1 MTRKKKEKKT
11 DPRLQRVMY
20 NDLPENKGL
29 PFCII
34 SDLDGTLS
42 MMNGRYA
49 YDGGSC
55 KSDVISPA
63 VDYILDLEF
72 QRGTEVFLFSG
83 RNSDKGGRE
92 ATELWLEDHGVR
104 YSTLAMRAE
113 GDYRKDTVT
122 KQEMFDEYIKGK
134 YRVLFVLDDRNMMV
148 DHWRDMGLECFQVY
162 YGDF

>member
-1 MTRKKKEKKT
+1 MKTKEKKI

-34 SDLDGTLS
+34 IDLDGTLA

-49 YDGGSC
+49 YDGGAC
-55 KSDVISPA
+55 GTDVVNGSVA
-63 VDYILDLEF
+63 SVLDIYNHMKMPI
-72 QRGTEVFLFSG
+72 FLFSG
-83 RNSDKGGRE
+83 RNADKGGLE
-92 ATELWLEDHGVR
+92 ATEKWLEDNGIH
-104 YSTLAMRAE
+104 YDTLAMRQA
-113 GDYRKDTVT
+113 GDYRKDTIT
-122 KQEMFDEYIKGK
+122 KQEMFDEHIKGK